1 MSAADVTKTPRRSSA
16 RGNYAKLISL
26 LKAHPGKGP
35 VLDCPCGQGALAQLL
50 LAEGFSDL
58 EVADYTP
65 GLYLLAAPQPVR
77 ADLNGRL
84 PWPDGHFQVA
94 ICADGMS
101 DIGFQRNAIAEFHRI
116 LRPGGA
122 LLISLPNV
130 LNFRSRLRFLFT
142 GFMNKFR
149 RPLDELT
156 GQSTTR
162 PVPWWELR
170 YMLVREGFEIT
181 TLTCNRVK
189 VAEALMAPLLLFT
202 LPVLLWN
209 LVSGS
214 RRLHDAPYWN
224 DVHRELNSF
233 PVLFGE
239 SLIISARRKA

>member
-1 MSAADVTKTPRRSSA
+1 MTASPVRSSA
-16 RGNYAKLISL
+16 RGNYAKLIEL
-26 LKAHPGKGP
+26 LKAHQPAGR
-35 VLDCPCGQGALAQLL
+35 VLDCPCGQGALAQQL
-50 LAEGFSDL
+50 LAAGFSDL

-65 GLYLLAAPQPVR
+65 GLYVLPAPKALR

-84 PWPDGHFQVA
+84 PWDDGHFQVA
-94 ICADGMS
+94 ICCDGMS
-101 DIGFQRNAIAEFHRI
+101 DIGFQRNAVAEFHRI

-130 LNFRSRLRFLFT
+130 LNFRSRLRFLST

-189 VAEALMAPLLLFT
+189 IAEALMAPLLLIT
-202 LPVLLWN
+202 TPILLWN
-209 LVSGS
+209 LFRG
-214 RRLHDAPYWN
+214 RRRRDEMPYWN
-224 DVHRELNSF
+224 DVHRELNSV

-239 SLIISARRKA
+239 SLIIAARRTA

>member
-1 MSAADVTKTPRRSSA
+1 MTAAPIRSSA
-16 RGNYAKLISL
+16 RGNYAKLIEL
-26 LKAHPGKGP
+26 LKAHPTRGP
-35 VLDCPCGQGALAQLL
+35 VLDCPCGQGALAQQL
-50 LAEGFSDL
+50 LAAGFSNL
-58 EVADYTP
+58 EVADYMP
-65 GLYLLAAPQPVR
+65 ELYVLPAPMAVR
-77 ADLNGRL
+77 ADLNGPL
-84 PWPDGHFQVA
+84 PWPDGHFEVA
-94 ICADGMS
+94 ICCDGMS

-116 LRPGGA
+116 LKPGGA
-122 LLISLPNV
+122 LLVSLPNV

-189 VAEALMAPLLLFT
+189 FAEALMAPLLVFT
-202 LPVLLWN
+202 LPALLWN
-209 LVSGS
+209 LFSG
-214 RRLHDAPYWN
+214 RRKLDESPYWN
-224 DVHRELNSF
+224 DVHRELNSV

>member
-1 MSAADVTKTPRRSSA
+1 MTAAPIRSSA
-16 RGNYAKLISL
+16 RGNYAKLIEL
-26 LKAHPGKGP
+26 LKAHPTRGP
-35 VLDCPCGQGALAQLL
+35 VLDCPCGQGALAQQL
-50 LAEGFSDL
+50 LAAGFSNL

-65 GLYLLAAPQPVR
+65 ELYVLPAPMAVR
-77 ADLNGRL
+77 ADLNGPL
-84 PWPDGHFQVA
+84 PWADGHFEVA
-94 ICADGMS
+94 ICCDGMS

-116 LRPGGA
+116 LKPGGA
-122 LLISLPNV
+122 LLVSLPNV

-189 VAEALMAPLLLFT
+189 VAEALMAPLLVFT
-202 LPVLLWN
+202 LPALLWN
-209 LVSGS
+209 LFSGS
-214 RRLHDAPYWN
+214 RKLDEAPYWN
-224 DVHRELNSF
+224 DVHRELNSV

>member
-1 MSAADVTKTPRRSSA
+1 MTATGTTKSPRRSSA
-16 RGNYAKLISL
+16 RGNYATLLGL

-35 VLDCPCGQGALAQLL
+35 VLDCPCGQGALAQML

-65 GLYLLAAPQPVR
+65 GLYLLPAPRPVR

-84 PWPDGHFQVA
+84 PWPDGHFEVA

-149 RPLDELT
+149 RPLDELH

-189 VAEALMAPLLLFT
+189 PAEALAAPLLLLT
-202 LPVLLWN
+202 VPALLWN

-214 RRLHDAPYWN
+214 RKGDDAPYWN
-224 DVHRELNSF
+224 DVHRELNSL

-239 SLIISARRKA
+239 SLIIAARRKA